1 MQPAPDLSHIAGDLS
16 QWSLVRNLS
25 VRGYSGRLYRLGTAL
40 VNRRMRQVITI
51 LVVSDPVNDRRKI
64 AKFAYVSQDIM
75 AYRRLVICCCGI
87 SEEEERAMSGMS
99 LIAIRVPEPMCH
111 HGDRGRGAYSIAR
124 DLILSSQEDRARAVR
139 LKRSRTRVVLDI
151 LSFIR
156 DAGRA
161 VSITQITDAAT

>member
-1 MQPAPDLSHIAGDLS
+1 
-16 QWSLVRNLS
+16 
-25 VRGYSGRLYRLGTAL
+25 
-40 VNRRMRQVITI
+40 
-51 LVVSDPVNDRRKI
+51 
-64 AKFAYVSQDIM
+64 
-75 AYRRLVICCCGI
+75 
-87 SEEEERAMSGMS
+87 
-99 LIAIRVPEPMCH
+99 MCH